1 MGKKK
6 TRVDKERFLD
16 DEESVSAEQD
26 QYDEW
31 MSEVNPDTFADNLI
45 EVADRLDREDREK
58 VKPKQG

>member
-31 MSEVNPDTFADNLI
+31 MSEVNPNTFADNLI